1 MAEGRVKK
9 LGEETAKE
17 AEGETGAGM
26 DKLFSYL
33 KMGYGT
39 SWSLSGSTSVEQQ
52 PAGTVETNPSK
63 SPDADS
69 GRFLIGLMGPVDG
82 SSEETQD
89 SRGSQDADSSP
100 DRNSRTVVR
109 TVYVELESEAESRAD
124 HITRDLGSQD
134 TELAE
139 QTVSA
144 DGHVTEAQFDSQD
157 RNKTKMLRVVV
168 YAAKPFIFVFLF
180 QPRTPSLEF
189 EALYRHL
196 HSQIMAILKPLRAST
211 AYRPERPDTGSG
223 SFGQIYDLVWDPKA
237 LTVHSTIPNIPEPAS
252 IGEVPGTTQTWS
264 RAEALNTHNQ
274 ILNVYAATRENL
286 SEYERTCKTS
296 RGWWVV
302 WNRILEQGDRRE
314 DSLSRRGSDLDEAEE
329 DAKPGSMKDVT
340 VYKEIFLIRRASDH
354 AARSVSL
361 SSPLTG
367 GGGWADGASRLAQG
381 IGVDTRRYIEGLLS
395 LNR

>member
-1 MAEGRVKK
+1 
-9 LGEETAKE
+9 
-17 AEGETGAGM
+17 M

-33 KMGYGT
+33 KIGYGT
-39 SWSLSGSTSVEQQ
+39 SWSLTGSTATEQAPQ
-52 PAGTVETNPSK
+52 ETTEPNPPK
-63 SPDADS
+63 PLDVPI
-69 GRFLIGLMGPVDG
+69 GRFLIGLMGSVDG
-82 SSEETQD
+82 SLEWMQD
-89 SRGSQDADSSP
+89 PKSPQEQDP
-100 DRNSRTVVR
+100 DGNSRTVVR
-109 TVYVELESEAESRAD
+109 TVYVELESEAENRPT
-124 HITRDLGSQD
+124 HMTKDLGSQD

-139 QTVSA
+139 SVSA
-144 DGHVTEAQFDSQD
+144 DGQVTEAQFDSQD

-168 YAAKPFIFVFLF
+168 YAAEPFIFVFLF
-180 QPRTPSLEF
+180 QPRTDSLEF
-189 EALYRHL
+189 EAFYRSL
-196 HSQIMAILKPLRAST
+196 HNQITPILKPLRAST

-223 SFGQIYDLVWDPKA
+223 ASGQIYDLVWDPIA

-252 IGEVPGTTQTWS
+252 VGGPGGATQTWS

-274 ILNVYAATRENL
+274 ILNVFAATRENL
-286 SEYERTCKTS
+286 TEYERTCKTS

-302 WNRILEQGDRRE
+302 WNRIPEQGGRRE
-314 DSLSRRGSDLDEAEE
+314 ESPSRRGSDENETE
-329 DAKPGSMKDVT
+329 DAAPGSMQDLT
-340 VYKEIFLIRRASDH
+340 VYKEIFLVRRASDH